1 MNIEAMRQA
10 ADTLE
15 IGLAYPGMRFY
26 HDNIRAAI
34 TALRT
39 AIAEAE
45 KQEPVA
51 WMDASETALSWENY
65 LDGMKPLYTAPPAA
79 QPEQQEPDG
88 VGWLRKDGG
97 YFNPPTVQ
105 RQWVGLTDA
114 EIAEWDY
121 DVRDV
126 VMDIEKLLKEKNT

>member
-1 MNIEAMRQA
+1 MNIEAMKQA
-10 ADTLE
+10 ADQLE

-26 HDNIRAAI
+26 HDKIRAAL

-65 LDGMKPLYTAPPAA
+65 LDGMKPLYTSPPA
-79 QPEQQEPDG
+79 
-88 VGWLRKDGG
+88 
-97 YFNPPTVQ
+97 Q
-105 RQWVGLTDA
+105 RPWVGLTDEQINQYDYQYRDLLYDA
-114 EIAEWDY
+114 EK
-121 DVRDV
+121 
-126 VMDIEKLLKEKNT
+126 MLKENNT